1 MGHRAD
7 VGHFSLIKGQF
18 VLRNNR
24 AFRFVEKRLSEADFF
39 SARKFLSLRPLTL
52 NKRCVV
58 GDVTAMVNGPSSVNR
73 LSSRCMMITTNT
85 VFKIVLLVCIALLV
99 GLVVK
104 LEMASGGGISNLT
117 MHALATDTRDNL

>member
-1 MGHRAD
+1 
-7 VGHFSLIKGQF
+7 
-18 VLRNNR
+18 
-24 AFRFVEKRLSEADFF
+24 
-39 SARKFLSLRPLTL
+39 
-52 NKRCVV
+52 
-58 GDVTAMVNGPSSVNR
+58 
-73 LSSRCMMITTNT
+73 MMITTNT